1 MKVTSY
7 QFGEIE
13 YTQEHLI
20 NFSSG
25 LFGFENLRNYLL
37 IKIEE
42 EIFFWLT
49 SVEKPEII
57 FPLIGIRVI
66 DDKYPEVIKHEAFGI
81 VTLNSDLSKVTVNLK
96 SPVYI
101 NETTKTG
108 FQKILDSD
116 KYKVEYNLFK
126 Q

>member
-1 MKVTSY
+1 MKIKTY

-13 YTQEHLI
+13 YKQEHLI

-25 LFGFENLRNYLL
+25 LFGFEHLKEFLL

-42 EIFFWLT
+42 ELFYWLT

-57 FPLIGIRVI
+57 FPLIGVRAI
-66 DDKYPEVIKHEAFGI
+66 DDKYPEVEKHEAFGI
-81 VTLNSDLSKVTVNLK
+81 VTLNSDLLNVTVNLK

-101 NETTKTG
+101 DEGTKTG
-108 FQKILDSD
+108 FQKILDSET
-116 KYKVEYNLFK
+116 YKVEYNLFK